1 MRRLLVAADGSEG
14 AARALKYLTDRLRKE
29 PGDAD
34 VCVLH
39 VQSPLPE
46 PLPYNVDPGLLMRLR
61 DDEAEAATR
70 WAHDLLERCGVRHTV
85 EVETGDPAQVI
96 ANYAKAHDC
105 EEIVMGTRGLSTMK
119 RLVLGSVANKV
130 VHLADRPVLLVK

>member
-85 EVETGDPAQVI
+85 ESRPAI
-96 ANYAKAHDC
+96 
-105 EEIVMGTRGLSTMK
+105 RRRS
-119 RLVLGSVANKV
+119 
-130 VHLADRPVLLVK
+130 